1 MNKKSNNGA
10 GMLNGGELASD
21 ARHGLRLVS
30 GAESEMKRSVPADDG
45 LRELLKTFQQGA
57 SALI

>member
-1 MNKKSNNGA
+1 MNKKSDNGA

-45 LRELLKTFQQGA
+45 LRELLK
-57 SALI
+57 S